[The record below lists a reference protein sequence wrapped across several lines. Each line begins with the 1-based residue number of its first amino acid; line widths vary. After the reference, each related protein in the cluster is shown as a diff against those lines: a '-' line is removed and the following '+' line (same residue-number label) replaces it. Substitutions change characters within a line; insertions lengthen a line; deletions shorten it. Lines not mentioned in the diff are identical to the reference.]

1 MLGTPLAAQEEGGR
15 LQALEIRGAMGSADD
30 RAAALARRVD
40 SLVTRALV
48 AEGPDARKALALRAD
63 SVARFLAAVR
73 PDHAESHFWTAV
85 TAGTLADH
93 AGARAKIALG
103 RRAYEE
109 AARALALDSLPAGA
123 NHVVGRIHA
132 GVMRLGWFT
141 RLVAGRIGLGELLGE
156 ASWESAVRHLEKG
169 AELEP
174 DRATYRLELALAL
187 RDTGDTS
194 GARRELEA
202 VLALPPDDELTRYEQ
217 ARAREA
223 LRELSPEGP

>member
-1 MLGTPLAAQEEGGR
+1 VVA
-15 LQALEIRGAMGSADD
+15 SADD
-30 RAAALARRVD
+30 RAAALGRRVD

-48 AEGPDARKALALRAD
+48 AEEAEARRALALRAD

-73 PDHAESHFWTAV
+73 PGHAQSHFWTAV
-85 TAGTLADH
+85 TAGTLADD
-93 AGARAKIALG
+93 AGAREKIALG
-103 RRAYEE
+103 RRAYDE
-109 AARALALDSLPAGA
+109 ASRALALDSLHAGA

-156 ASWESAVRHLEKG
+156 ASWESAVRHLETG

-187 RDTGDTS
+187 RDTGDVA

-202 VLALPPDDELTRYEQ
+202 VLALPPDDDLTRQEQ
-217 ARAREA
+217 TRAREA
-223 LRELSPEGP
+223 LRELSHEGA